1 MAQLSSVGTGPD
13 RRESVAPAVTRAA
26 GVLQLLAAR
35 PKHAFGISEIARELQ
50 IPKSSTSNICVEL
63 ATADLIRRT
72 DLGYQLGPALALL
85 GAAYVSTVDQVRDFH
100 EACERF
106 AGHVEPLQLAVLTD
120 GPGVLYLARYDGD
133 QALRL
138 VSDVGRRL
146 PASHTA
152 TGKAILAS
160 LSDDELQ
167 EQLGGVRSLP
177 TPTERSLG
185 SVREL
190 LADLEATRR
199 RGYALDDEE
208 TVNGLVCVAAVVP
221 GTGDEPSRCAVSHT
235 MLKSQA
241 TEDHT
246 KEVVPIVRRIASEI
260 GVRSGAVRA

>member
-1 MAQLSSVGTGPD
+1 MAQTSSVGTGSD
-13 RRESVAPAVTRAA
+13 QHESVAPAVARAA

-35 PKHAFGISEIARELQ
+35 PKHPFGISEIARELQ
-50 IPKSSTSNICVEL
+50 IPKSSASNICVEL
-63 ATADLIRRT
+63 ATANLIRRT
-72 DLGYQLGPALALL
+72 DLGYQLGPALAHL

-106 AGHVEPLQLAVLTD
+106 AGELGPLQLAVLTD
-120 GPGVLYLARYDGD
+120 GPGVLYLARHVGD

-160 LSDDELQ
+160 LPDDELHG
-167 EQLGGVRSLP
+167 QLDSVQRLP
-177 TPTERSLG
+177 TPTHRSLG

-190 LADLEATRR
+190 LADLEVTRR

-208 TVNGLVCVAAVVP
+208 TVDGLVCVAAVVP
-221 GTGDEPSRCAVSHT
+221 GSGDQPSLCAVSHT

-241 TEDHT
+241 TEEHT
-246 KEVVPIVRRIASEI
+246 AEVVPVVRRIANEI
-260 GVRSGAVRA
+260 GVRSGATHA

>member
-1 MAQLSSVGTGPD
+1 MAQMSSVGTGPD
-13 RRESVAPAVTRAA
+13 RRETVAPAVARAA
-26 GVLQLLAAR
+26 GVLQLLAGR

-72 DLGYQLGPALALL
+72 DLGYQLGPALAHL

-106 AGHVEPLQLAVLTD
+106 AGQVEPLQLAVLTD

-160 LSDDELQ
+160 LSAEELQ
-167 EQLGGVRSLP
+167 EQLGSVRSLA
-177 TPTERSLG
+177 TPTERSLA
-185 SVREL
+185 SVRDL
-190 LADLEATRR
+190 LADLEVTRR

-221 GTGDEPSRCAVSHT
+221 GTGDQPSRCAVSHT

-246 KEVVPIVRRIASEI
+246 AQVVPVVRRIASEI
-260 GVRSGAVRA
+260 GVRSGAAPA